1 MNERQAARAGT
12 VKGVPQ
18 AADVESAS
26 LSDRR
31 SSAYDEVQAGL
42 VERFSLG
49 SYAEDIGV
57 MISCRMAESLERSSY
72 NKKRP
77 LRVRWHIAIHLRNT
91 GLLNSICK
99 IRKRQFNVDETPAAA
114 STRLLFDMARQIA

>member
-42 VERFSLG
+42 VEDSCWAAMRKILG
-49 SYAEDIGV
+49 
-57 MISCRMAESLERSSY
+57 L
-72 NKKRP
+72 
-77 LRVRWHIAIHLRNT
+77 
-91 GLLNSICK
+91 
-99 IRKRQFNVDETPAAA
+99 
-114 STRLLFDMARQIA
+114 